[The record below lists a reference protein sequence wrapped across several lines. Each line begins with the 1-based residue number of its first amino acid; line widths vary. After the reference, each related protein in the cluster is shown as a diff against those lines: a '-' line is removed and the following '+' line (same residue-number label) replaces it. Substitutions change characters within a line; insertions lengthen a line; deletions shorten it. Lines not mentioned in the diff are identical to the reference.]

1 MALAKI
7 EDEGCDVFMNE
18 NEMRMDK
25 IIGGERFEEIPN
37 LYHHFLI
44 MCTKKIL

>member
-1 MALAKI
+1 
-7 EDEGCDVFMNE
+7 MNE
-18 NEMRMDK
+18 NETRMDK
-25 IIGGERFEEIPN
+25 RIGGEGDRFEEIPN

>member
-1 MALAKI
+1 
-7 EDEGCDVFMNE
+7 VFMNE
-18 NEMRMDK
+18 NEMIVDK
-25 IIGGERFEEIPN
+25 KIGGERSEKIPN